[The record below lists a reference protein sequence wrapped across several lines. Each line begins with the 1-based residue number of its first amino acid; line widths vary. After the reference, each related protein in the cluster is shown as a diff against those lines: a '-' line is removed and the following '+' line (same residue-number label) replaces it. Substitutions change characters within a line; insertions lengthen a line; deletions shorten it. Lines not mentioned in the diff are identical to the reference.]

1 MLERGRAAGDHD
13 CLFAYS
19 DIRENTCRTV
29 RQYRRGDSIAPI
41 LLPDCTIAIGSLL
54 P

>member
-1 MLERGRAAGDHD
+1 VDIQND

-19 DIRENTCRTV
+19 DIRENTYRTV
-29 RQYRRGDSIAPI
+29 LQYWRGDSIAPI
-41 LLPDCTIAIGSLL
+41 LLLDCTIAIGSLL